1 MKKKMVIYLIFL
13 RKTVKFGIFNVKQ
26 NLKVCMTT
34 KYFILK
40 FELCRDNF

>member
-1 MKKKMVIYLIFL
+1 MVIYLIFV
-13 RKTVKFGIFNVKQ
+13 RKTVKFGIFSVKQ
-26 NLKVCMTT
+26 NLKVCKTT